1 MPLYSIPY
9 SGTPDS
15 KHGAFVHFSFLLQT
29 SVTPSIV
36 SMNPVE
42 TYLKQLSE
50 SRASGAVVGETSRYV
65 FLSNL
70 LNEIGKSLKP
80 KVRCFMGLSNQGAG
94 MPDGGLFTADQFQNQ
109 SDLEPPKGQVP
120 GRGVIEVKSPN
131 DDISEIV
138 RSEQVHK
145 YLRRYGLALVTN
157 YWDFVLVRRG
167 IGGTE
172 VALERFRLAANK
184 NEFWDAASHPRK
196 TADEIGPQFAD
207 YLKRVMLHAAPLF
220 DPKDVAWF
228 LASYA
233 REAKAR
239 IEKADIP
246 ALANTRIALED
257 ALGLK
262 FQGPK
267 GEHFFRSSLIQTLFY
282 GIFSAWVLWCKQLKH
297 GKGSSTFDWRTAA
310 HYLRVPVLRK
320 LFYQISEPG
329 QLGELN
335 LAEVLDWT
343 TLALNRVVPSEFFSR
358 FEEEHAV
365 QYFYEPFLEEFD
377 PDLRK
382 ELGVWYTPTEIVQ
395 YMVARVDTVL
405 RTELGL
411 KDGLADKRVYVL
423 DPCCGT
429 GAYLVEVLKRI
440 AQTLSDKGADAL
452 LASDLKHAA
461 MKRVFGFE
469 ILPAPFVIAHLQLGL
484 LLQHFGAP
492 FSEKEGERAAVYL
505 TNALTGWEPPKG
517 PKEHLGFPELE
528 EERDAAEHVKR
539 DTPILVILGNP
550 PYNAFAG
557 VSPKEEQGLVEP
569 YKEGLIKEWGIKK
582 FNLDDLYVRFFRL
595 AERRIAET
603 TGKGV
608 VAFISNYS
616 WLSDP
621 SFVVLRKHLL
631 ESFDKFWIEN
641 LHGDRRISEYAPDG
655 RTSETVFSISG
666 FSPGIQQG
674 VAISTWAKTGK
685 KKSKVEVLF
694 RNDLDDAKADQRR
707 AHLLS
712 TLIEKRL
719 EASYEK
725 SLPSVSNRHSFR
737 PTQVTLAYLEW
748 PLLTELCSVPPMNG
762 LMEKRGGALID
773 IDRSRLEKR
782 MRMYFDAGV
791 RWEQLI
797 SLRTGLTEPAA
808 SFEPQTVRAKA
819 LKSEGFEAS
828 RILHYSVR
836 PFESR
841 WCYYSS
847 VSGLWNRN
855 RPTLW
860 QQCWDGNSFLLS
872 RVQASTSPEGPPFFF
887 VKGLSD
893 DHLLSPDAACFP
905 LRLKTEEKKE
915 ASASQQALF
924 DASANAPRANL
935 SSSARIYLTKL
946 GVNQIDTNLENSSL
960 IWMHALAI
968 GFSPAYLKENADG
981 IRQDWPRIPLPKSAD
996 ALERSA
1002 ALGRK
1007 IASLLDTEADVRG
1020 VTSGTITPEMKHIGV
1035 IQSIKGKTLHAEK
1048 EDLALTAGWGHG
1060 GKDGV
1065 TMPGKGKITRRD
1077 YTKQELAAIESGA
1090 KARGLTLKQTLHHL
1104 GESTCDIYLNDVA
1117 YWSNIPEKVW
1127 DYTIGGYQVIK
1138 KWLSYR
1144 EKELL
1149 GRSLTSDEA
1158 HEVMNMARRI
1168 AAIVFMEPALDQNYK
1183 KVKASTY
1190 KWASEN
1196 V

>member
-1 MPLYSIPY
+1 
-9 SGTPDS
+9 
-15 KHGAFVHFSFLLQT
+15 
-29 SVTPSIV
+29 
-36 SMNPVE
+36 MNPVE

-94 MPDGGLFTADQFQNQ
+94 MPDGGLFTADQFQSQ

-138 RSEQVHK
+138 KSEQVQK
-145 YLRRYGLALVTN
+145 YLKRYGLALVTN
-157 YWDFVLVRRG
+157 YWDFVLVMRG
-167 IGGTE
+167 IGGSG

-184 NEFWDAASHPRK
+184 NEFWIAASHPRK
-196 TADEIGPQFAD
+196 TADEIGPHFVD
-207 YLKRVMLHAAPLF
+207 FLKRVMLHAAPLF

-239 IEKADIP
+239 IERADIP
-246 ALANTRIALED
+246 ALANTRSALED

-282 GIFSAWVLWCKQLKH
+282 GVFSAWVLWCKQLKQ
-297 GKGSSTFDWRTAA
+297 GKGSNTFDWRTAA

-320 LFYQISEPG
+320 LFHQISEPG
-329 QLGELN
+329 QLGELS

-377 PDLRK
+377 PELRK

-395 YMVARVDTVL
+395 YMVARVDMVL

-411 KDGLADKRVYVL
+411 KDGLADERVYVL

-440 AQTLSDKGADAL
+440 AQTLSEKGADAL

-492 FSEKEGERAAVYL
+492 FSENEGERAAVYL

-539 DTPILVILGNP
+539 DTPILVVLGNP
-550 PYNAFAG
+550 PYNAFSG
-557 VSPKEEQGLVEP
+557 VSPTEEHGLVDR

-595 AERRIAET
+595 AERRIAEK

-608 VAFISNYS
+608 ICYVSNFSY
-616 WLSDP
+616 LGDP
-621 SFVVLRKHLL
+621 SFVVMRKKFLQ
-631 ESFDKFWIEN
+631 EFDKMWFDCMN
-641 LHGDRRISEYAPDG
+641 GDSRE
-655 RTSETVFSISG
+655 
-666 FSPGIQQG
+666 
-674 VAISTWAKTGK
+674 TGK
-685 KKSKVEVLF
+685 LTPEGKPDPSIFSTDYNREGIRVGTTIGLMVRADKRTKEAQVRYRDFWGVSKKE
-694 RNDLDDAKADQRR
+694 DLVNSLKLKGFETQY
-707 AHLLS
+707 
-712 TLIEKRL
+712 
-719 EASYEK
+719 ASA
-725 SLPSVSNRHSFR
+725 LGTATNRFSFR
-737 PTQVTLAYLEW
+737 PEHASDAYLSW
-748 PLLTELCSVPPMNG
+748 PKLTELCSVPPMNG
-762 LMEKRGGALID
+762 LMEKRRGALIQ
-773 IDRSRLEKR
+773 IDRVVLEKR
-782 MRMYFDAGV
+782 MRNYLDKAV
-791 RWEQLI
+791 KWDTLVAL
-797 SLRTGLTEPAA
+797 STGLTQDAA
-808 SFEPQTVRAKA
+808 RFDAMKA
-819 LKSEGFEAS
+819 RQKVMKEEVFDEKRMRRYA
-828 RILHYSVR
+828 VR
-836 PFESR
+836 PLDAQ
-841 WCYYSS
+841 WCYYSPTRP
-847 VSGLWNRN
+847 LWNEP

-860 QQCWDGNSFLLS
+860 AQCWEGNSFLLS
-872 RVQASTSPEGPPFFF
+872 RVNASKSPEGPPFYF
-887 VKGLSD
+887 VTGLSD
-893 DHLLSPDAACFP
+893 DHLLAPDAACFP
-905 LRLKTEEKKE
+905 LRLMIDEKKK
-915 ASASQQALF
+915 AHVDQQAF
-924 DASANAPRANL
+924 FEVSATGVSANCSN
-935 SSSARIYLTKL
+935 SARTYLTKL
-946 GVNQIDTNLENSSL
+946 GVKHVDSQVENSSL

-968 GFSPAYLKENADG
+968 GYSPAYLKENADG

-1002 ALGRK
+1002 ELGRK

-1035 IQSIKGKTLHAEK
+1035 IRSVDGKTLHTEK
-1048 EDLALTAGWGHG
+1048 DDLALTAGWGHG

-1090 KARGLTLKQTLHHL
+1090 KARGLTLKQALQHL
-1104 GESTCDIYLNDVA
+1104 GASTCDIYLNDVA
-1117 YWSNIPEKVW
+1117 CWSNIPEKVW
-1127 DYTIGGYQVIK
+1127 EYTIGGYQVIK

-1144 EKELL
+1144 EKALL
-1149 GRSLTSDEA
+1149 GRSLTSDEV

-1168 AAIVFMEPALDQNYK
+1168 TAIVFMEPALDQNYK

-1190 KWASEN
+1190 RWESASAK
-1196 V
+1196 